1 MCGCSD
7 LIKALEE
14 LVDKNGQ
21 RREGA
26 GQTVKATDAERTRMK
41 TTKATVLTRHVSGAE
56 LGGSSWRACVLQ
68 HLGTKNSSVR

>member
-1 MCGCSD
+1 MRGCSD

-26 GQTVKATDAERTRMK
+26 GQTVKATDGEWTRMK
-41 TTKATVLTRHVSGAE
+41 TTKATVLT
-56 LGGSSWRACVLQ
+56 LGG
-68 HLGTKNSSVR
+68 